1 MLLGRMLLALLLDVI
16 AVAGYID
23 TGMSPLARPPVEVE
37 RSGGCA
43 DPDSA
48 RAMPCGLV
56 AANSSELPASWPAE
70 RAGEAERLCV
80 ARGCCYTADYGCFF
94 RGKTPE
100 IVSTV
105 HLIMSSHLD
114 VGYTAQPQDVIN
126 EAFTVHFPRAA
137 SVGAALRARGGHER
151 LRWMTHTY
159 LVSLFLDCPPGMGLA
174 CPNAA
179 AVANFTAAVQAGD
192 ITWHAFPANHEL
204 AATGTGMVEAGV
216 DLTRRIEQELK
227 QPPSR
232 TLSIRDVPGVTRGV
246 VPLLSRL
253 GVQYVSVGANNNP
266 YKANVPPAFV
276 WRDPPSGAEL
286 LCLWHNLGK
295 VTA

>member
-1 MLLGRMLLALLLDVI
+1 MLLALLLDVI